1 VFCGNKEVID
11 ADYLIDDRSRHFARF
26 RGTGILFTAPHNA
39 RESAHLRVN
48 NWIEVLAILLKPES
62 GQASQRSA
70 EGNIKS
76 EVATAG

>member
-11 ADYLIDDRSRHFARF
+11 ADYLIDDRSRYFARF

-48 NWIEVLAILLKPES
+48 NWNEVLAILLKPAS
-62 GQASQRSA
+62 GQAIQRSA
-70 EGNIKS
+70 ERNIKP
-76 EVATAG
+76 EAATAG